1 MPKYIKTPEE
11 RQQFGIERVLRIFRR
26 GGRERELK
34 ERVLHLERVNSILR
48 GRLERE
54 GKSTIFKNGL
64 SYRE

>member
-11 RQQFGIERVLRIFRR
+11 VRQGGMERVLRMFRK
-26 GGRERELK
+26 GGRERELR
-34 ERVLHLERVNSILR
+34 ERVLHLERVNSILK

>member
-11 RQQFGIERVLRIFRR
+11 RKQNGIERVLRIFRR
-26 GGRERELK
+26 KGREREVK

>member
-11 RQQFGIERVLRIFRR
+11 RRQGGMERVLRMFRR
-26 GGRERELK
+26 GGKERDLK

-54 GKSTIFKNGL
+54 GKNTIFKNGL